1 MTAHGIRMMTLALA
15 GLALTALPLGA
26 ADLPKATQKMLTDT
40 KLPETILSGLDKE
53 LEMPADW
60 VAGAQK
66 EKLLRVS
73 GTWDLEQ
80 FNAFIKPFQE
90 RYPFID
96 VKYSRGTRFD
106 RVTKPLLAYK
116 TGRIVSDVI
125 SGVGAEF
132 DIFKEIGAVENLSGL
147 PNWNNVP
154 ANMQQKEGWWVG
166 QRLRYWCMS
175 YNTQRISKDKLPKTW
190 DDLIGNPALS
200 NKKLG
205 MGNRPNLW
213 LLPMWETKG
222 EDWTRNYSEKLFAT
236 NKPQLRKEGM
246 NALIEL
252 AIAGEFDVALPS
264 AEYRTKQLMDKG
276 APIAWHCP
284 EPVPMTISEMI
295 VLKGGNTNTS
305 FMFVNWFLSKEG
317 QVSQFAADQAPPVH
331 KDLQTREFL
340 AFPEEILGR
349 PIAFL
354 EPHILEHDLEKLVKF
369 WDPLWYSGMGLKLQI
384 VNATLDEVAKGA
396 VKFAVKG
403 TAQTARVS
411 DERTRVAVNGEA
423 VETTDLK
430 AGMTCEITYAGNNQD
445 ATRIEC
451 KQ

>member
-1 MTAHGIRMMTLALA
+1 MTAHGFRMAAFAALCVALA
-15 GLALTALPLGA
+15 PGALAA
-26 ADLPKATQKMLTDT
+26 AELPKSTQKMMADT
-40 KLPETILSGLDKE
+40 KLPDTVLSGLDKE

-60 VAGAQK
+60 LAGAQK
-66 EKLLRVS
+66 EKQLRIA
-73 GTWDLEQ
+73 GTWDLDQ
-80 FNAFIKPFQE
+80 FNVFIKPFQE
-90 RYPFID
+90 RYPYID

-116 TGRIVSDVI
+116 TGRVVADVI
-125 SGVGAEF
+125 SGIGAEYQV
-132 DIFKEIGAVENLSGL
+132 FKEIGAIENLSHI

-154 ANMQQKEGWWVG
+154 KNMQEPEGWWVG

-175 YNTQRISKDKLPKTW
+175 YNTSRISKDKLPKTW
-190 DDLIGNPALS
+190 DDLIGNPALV
-200 NKKLG
+200 NKKIG

-213 LLPMWETKG
+213 LLPMWESKG
-222 EDWTRNYSEKLFAT
+222 EAWSRNLSEKLFAT

-295 VLKGGNTNTS
+295 VVKGGNTNS
-305 FMFVNWFLSKEG
+305 ALMFVNWFISREG
-317 QVSQFAADQAPPVH
+317 QVAQFAADQAPPVH
-331 KDLQTREFL
+331 KDLQTPEFL

-354 EPHILEHDLEKLVKF
+354 QPATLENDLEKLLKF
-369 WDPLWYSGMGLKLQI
+369 WDPLWYSGMGLKLQ
-384 VNATLDEVAKGA
+384 VVKAPLDEVGKGTI
-396 VKFAVKG
+396 KFAANG
-403 TAQTARVS
+403 TPQTARVS
-411 DERTRVAVNGEA
+411 DERTRITVNGET
-423 VETTDLK
+423 VEANEIKT
-430 AGMTCEITYAGNNQD
+430 GMNCEITFAGNNQD
-445 ATRIEC
+445 ATRLEC